1 MGAAA
6 AGAADGAA
14 ALPRNAPPP
23 KRVVADRKAEV
34 ALGAEKKVGDEEEG
48 AEEAVE
54 EAG

>member
-6 AGAADGAA
+6 VGAADGAA

-34 ALGAEKKVGDEEEG
+34 ALGAEKKVGEEEG
-48 AEEAVE
+48 EEEAVE